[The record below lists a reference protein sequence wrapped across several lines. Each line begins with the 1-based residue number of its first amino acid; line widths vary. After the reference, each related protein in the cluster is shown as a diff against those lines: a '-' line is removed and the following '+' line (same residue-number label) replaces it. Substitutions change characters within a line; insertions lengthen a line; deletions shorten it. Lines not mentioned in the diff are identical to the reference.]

1 MYNPIIDDFDNDA
14 APSRDAGI
22 PVEPIAEVDEDLN
35 EASKSIEPE
44 TKSKQQDELLVP
56 DDSESWSDDPVR
68 MYLTQMGEIPLLTR
82 KEEIRL
88 AKKIEITRRQF
99 RAKLLECDYVMQA
112 AFKVIGRV
120 HQGELPF
127 DRTVQVSVTDRLEK
141 EQILGRLPH
150 NLATVE
156 VLLKRNRRDYHLA
169 ISKSQAKSRRKV
181 AW

>member
-1 MYNPIIDDFDNDA
+1 MYNAIMEDFDNESGETREA
-14 APSRDAGI
+14 ENFQKIR
-22 PVEPIAEVDEDLN
+22 VEPNVEEHHDLN
-35 EASKSIEPE
+35 EVAKSMESE
-44 TKSKQQDELLVP
+44 VKSKPQEELLVP

-88 AKKIEITRRQF
+88 AKKIEVTRRQF
-99 RAKLLECDYVMQA
+99 RSKLLECDYVMQA

-141 EQILGRLPH
+141 EQILGRLGF
-150 NLATVE
+150 
-156 VLLKRNRRDYHLA
+156 LLGIR
-169 ISKSQAKSRRKV
+169 QAD
-181 AW
+181 